1 MEPNSNASNN
11 PRGVLSGFMIAIV
24 SALFSTVFYVTFT
37 LLAYTKKMPFGQAQ
51 VVVLQIICIIM
62 SVILAQFLAR
72 KIQGNK
78 LSMLQ
83 ALLSGWLT
91 SMMLAIFISSY
102 YTIFSKITGLNI
114 MPKGAFAMLL
124 LLYNGLGLVWSII
137 IGVFMRK
144 E

>member
-1 MEPNSNASNN
+1 MEQNN
-11 PRGVLSGFMIAIV
+11 PRGVLSGLMIALV
-24 SALFSTVFYVTFT
+24 SALFSTVFYAAFTTLVYIKKMT
-37 LLAYTKKMPFGQAQ
+37 LLQSQ
-51 VVVLQIICIIM
+51 VVFIQIVCIVM
-62 SVILAQFLAR
+62 AVFLAQFLAR

-83 ALLSGWLT
+83 ALLTGWLT
-91 SMMLAIFISSY
+91 SMVLAIFVSSY

-124 LLYNGLGLVWSII
+124 LLYNGLGLIWSII
-137 IGVFMRK
+137 IGVFLKK